1 MNYPYD
7 NPTTAGRALPPPPPP
22 LVTSGVP
29 WYRRKLVWAGVA
41 AVLLIGGAAAGGAN
55 AAAGGGSGGATLAL
69 DDESTTTSQR
79 EEAEPASGE
88 PITTTTTAPPEPVG
102 PETVPLGTPVPF
114 TIEDAFLGDEL
125 DVTVNVANVRTATR
139 EPIDYG
145 MEPARG
151 LFVVVDVAVE
161 VAAGGSGS
169 YHVNPFNFKIVA
181 ADGTAMESSWAMAW
195 EPLLQAVDLSAGQR
209 TAGTVVFDV
218 APGQEVGARI
228 QLDDIGDNWGEP
240 FVFWQL

>member
-7 NPTTAGRALPPPPPP
+7 NPTTHGLALPPPPPP
-22 LVTSGVP
+22 PVTSGVP
-29 WYRRKLVWAGVA
+29 WYRRKLVWAGVV
-41 AVLLIGGAAAGGAN
+41 AVMLIGVAAAGGAK
-55 AAAGGGSGGATLAL
+55 AADDGGSGRATLAL
-69 DDESTTTSQR
+69 DDESTTSER
-79 EEAEPASGE
+79 DEAEPAPSE
-88 PITTTTTAPPEPVG
+88 PITTTTAAPPEPVG

-114 TIEDAFLGDEL
+114 TIEDMFQGGEL

-139 EPIDYG
+139 EPVDYG
-145 MEPARG
+145 MEPVRG

-169 YHVNPFNFKIVA
+169 YHVNPLNFKIVA
-181 ADGTAMESSWAMAW
+181 ADGTALESSWAMAW
-195 EPLLQAVDLSAGQR
+195 QPLLQPVDLSAGQR

-228 QLDDIGDNWGEP
+228 QLDDMGANWGEP
-240 FVFWQL
+240 FVFWQM

>member
-29 WYRRKLVWAGVA
+29 WYRRKLVWAGVV
-41 AVLLIGGAAAGGAN
+41 AVLLIGAAAAGGAN
-55 AAAGGGSGGATLAL
+55 AADDGGSGGATLAL
-69 DDESTTTSQR
+69 DDQSTTTSER
-79 EEAEPASGE
+79 DEAEPPPGE
-88 PITTTTTAPPEPVG
+88 PITTTTAPPEPVG

-114 TIEDAFLGDEL
+114 TIEDTFLGDEL

-145 MEPARG
+145 MEPQRG

-181 ADGTAMESSWAMAW
+181 ADGSAMESSWAMAW

-228 QLDDIGDNWGEP
+228 QLDDIGANWGEP